1 MEGATGMTEGMT
13 GFAALGVP
21 ATALESAEPE
31 QHAAQIGARVA
42 AARKRRRLSGTELGE
57 MVGLR
62 KDQISKIESGRRRLD
77 IAELPRFAA
86 VLGVTVRHLLGQAD
100 RPGLEIA
107 ARLAAGASP
116 QAMRSARRRA
126 RQLFEIDD
134 LLTQVTA
141 MPPARASAEGLRVV
155 EEARARFGTAPQSK
169 AAAQRQGRELAELA
183 RSELDLGSDALGDVA
198 AVMEQHFAVDVAL
211 SPLGTDADGL
221 CVHSGPATLILASSD
236 FPDGHVRFTLAHE
249 LAHHLLADPR
259 EVIEEAERD
268 MFADTALEWRAN
280 AFAGHFLMPERGVR
294 SVLAWL
300 SEEPGAVSERS
311 VVALMEH
318 FGVSMAALLYQLN
331 IIGVLGYGAGQQLRS
346 RGVTSLVELH
356 REAAPSGA
364 ATTVGHVRR
373 PPERLTRRAL
383 TAAREQC
390 LGLSV
395 VASLLERDDDEQL
408 WDEMMAG
415 HAQLTADTNI
425 VL

>member
-1 MEGATGMTEGMT
+1 MTEGLT
-13 GFAALGVP
+13 GLAALGVP
-21 ATALESAEPE
+21 ATPLESAEPE
-31 QHAAQIGARVA
+31 QHAAQVGARVA
-42 AARKRRRLSGTELGE
+42 AARRRRRLSGTELGE

-77 IAELPRFAA
+77 VAELPHFAA
-86 VLGVTVRHLLGQAD
+86 VLGVTARYILGQAD
-100 RPGLEIA
+100 RPALAIA

-116 QAMRSARRRA
+116 QVMRSARRRA

-141 MPPARASAEGLRVV
+141 MPPARSSAEGLRVV
-155 EEARARFGTAPQSK
+155 EQARAKFGTLPRSK
-169 AAAQRQGRELAELA
+169 AAAQRQGRELAELT
-183 RSELDLGSDALGDVA
+183 RRELDLGSDALGDVA
-198 AVMEQHFAVDVAL
+198 GVMEQHFAVDVAL

-221 CVHSGPATLILASSD
+221 CVHSGPAALILASSD

-249 LAHHLLADPR
+249 LAHHLFDDPR

-268 MFADTALEWRAN
+268 MFAGTAVEWRAN

-294 SVLAWL
+294 SVLEWL
-300 SEEPGAVSERS
+300 GEAPNAVSERA

-318 FGVSMAALLYQLN
+318 FGVSMAALIYQLN
-331 IIGVLGYGAGQQLRS
+331 IIGMVSYSAGQQLRG
-346 RGVTSLVELH
+346 RGVMSLVELH
-356 REAAPSGA
+356 REAATSGA

-373 PPERLTRRAL
+373 PPERLARRAL
-383 TAAREQC
+383 AAAREQR

-408 WDEMMAG
+408 WDEIMAG
-415 HAQLTADTNI
+415 HAQAMLDTSI